1 MFSLSTRSI
10 VAVRTAVAIEA
21 VRRFEHCKGDL
32 RIMPKA
38 LHHMTLEELSNSFH
52 NPDTVKVDSA
62 RAVRPGTG

>member
-1 MFSLSTRSI
+1 M
-10 VAVRTAVAIEA
+10 AIEA

-62 RAVRPGTG
+62 RAVRAQVDTGQGSSDALLNG